1 MRFAAK
7 YSSKFIHAVLVLA
20 TALMLWLGIA
30 LQARADAGTPTGWD
44 VEMANQR
51 MQIGQ
56 IVLKYEPDLE
66 DDARALADAIPE
78 YWSRIEQELA
88 GDLEDRMTIIL
99 VNHAGRIADTTGVH
113 RWAAGVAHSPSGRI
127 MISRHAPD
135 GSRTELGN
143 LLKHEMVH
151 VALYRAVGNQPL
163 PRWFH
168 EGVAESFTNNI
179 DFARSRALAAAV
191 FGPGVPRLEL
201 IERNFY
207 QEDPLAASV
216 AYAASRDLVSY
227 LRARDDRGSDFRQFL
242 HEIRE
247 GHGFEASFI
256 RSFGLSLAELDAE
269 WRAGLSGRFAWF
281 PIIGNE
287 GLPLA
292 LVSPLFVIAL
302 WRRKKR
308 FREGLARLEREERMG
323 RVGPY
328 GRYHG
333 GYAGSVRM

>member
-1 MRFAAK
+1 MK
-7 YSSKFIHAVLVLA
+7 YPTTVSRKLWQPLLVVLTVL
-20 TALMLWLGIA
+20 LLWVGMA

-51 MQIGQ
+51 MQIGSM
-56 IVLKYEPDLE
+56 VLKYEPDLE
-66 DDARALADAIPE
+66 DDARALAAAIPS
-78 YWSRIEQELA
+78 YWSRIEQELS
-88 GDLEDRMTIIL
+88 GDLDDRMTIIL
-99 VNHAGRIADTTGVH
+99 VNHSGRIADATGVH
-113 RWAAGVAHSPSGRI
+113 RWAAGVAHSPTGRI
-127 MISRHAPD
+127 MISRHSPD

-151 VALYRAVGNQPL
+151 VALYRSVGNRPL

-179 DFARSRALAAAV
+179 DFARSRTLAGAV
-191 FGPGVPRLEL
+191 FGPGVPRLER
-201 IERNFY
+201 IEKDFY
-207 QEDPLAASV
+207 ENDATTASV

-242 HEIRE
+242 HEISE
-247 GHGFEASFI
+247 GHGFEAAFI
-256 RSFGLSLAELDAE
+256 RSFGLSLGELDAE

-292 LVSPLFVIAL
+292 LVSPLMVVAL
-302 WRRKKR
+302 LRRKRR
-308 FREGLARLEREERMG
+308 FREGLERLDREEKAARKG
-323 RVGPY
+323 RF
-328 GRYHG
+328 GRFHG
-333 GYAGSVRM
+333 GYANHAGA